1 MTTGMID
8 VIRAGLLTS
17 VQDLGRHG
25 YRHLG
30 IAMGGALDRLALE
43 VGNRLVGNRPD
54 AAGLEVTFGP
64 TVLRFPRATR
74 IAITGSEFGAT
85 LDGAPVYSWWSL
97 PVRAGQELALNAA
110 KRGMRC
116 YVCVA
121 GGIDVLPV
129 LGSRSTDLGACF
141 GGLGGRALRDGDRLP
156 IGVAAGAIAAAGA
169 AGTTTAGGVT
179 IGTPAARAHA
189 LSPDAPAFGVKS
201 PAWCKFVLV
210 DEPVRRGR
218 RASGAA
224 WALPVRVLPGPE
236 YERFSEAAHEAFW
249 SEEWLITPN
258 SNRMGY
264 RLSGTALE
272 RNEKIDLLSHA
283 VMPGTI
289 QVPPNGQPIVLMSDA
304 QTTGGYPKI
313 GSVIY
318 ADLWKLAQI
327 RLNGAVR
334 FVPTTPHEARAA
346 LLEERQ
352 YLRQI
357 DAAIALREERC
368 AREIPAAE
376 ASNGK

>member
-1 MTTGMID
+1 MID

-30 IAMGGALDRLALE
+30 VAMGGALDRLSLE

-54 AAGLEVTFGP
+54 AAGLEITFGP
-64 TVLRFPRATR
+64 TVLRFLRATR
-74 IAITGSEFGAT
+74 IAVTGTEFGAT

-97 PVRAGQELALNAA
+97 PVQAGQQLTLNAA
-110 KRGMRC
+110 KRGMRG

-156 IGVAAGAIAAAGA
+156 VGV
-169 AGTTTAGGVT
+169 
-179 IGTPAARAHA
+179 PASRARG
-189 LSPDAPAFGVKS
+189 LSLDAPGFGVKA
-201 PAWCKFVLV
+201 PAWCKFIVV
-210 DEPVRRGR
+210 DEPARRGR
-218 RASGAA
+218 HASGVASA
-224 WALPVRVLPGPE
+224 PPIRVLPGPE
-236 YERFSEAAHEAFW
+236 YDSFSEAACDALW
-249 SEEWLITPN
+249 SDEWLVTPN

-264 RLSGTALE
+264 RLAGTALE
-272 RNEKIDLLSHA
+272 RNEKVNLLSHA

-289 QVPPNGQPIVLMSDA
+289 QVPPNGQPIILMSDA

-313 GSVIY
+313 GSVIH

-327 RLNGAVR
+327 RLNGALR
-334 FVPTTPHEARAA
+334 FIPATQFEARAA
-346 LLEERQ
+346 LLEERR

-357 DAAIALREERC
+357 DAAIAMHEERC
-368 AREIPAAE
+368 AREMPLTAV
-376 ASNGK
+376 

>member
-1 MTTGMID
+1 MID
-8 VIRAGLLTS
+8 VIRAGRLTS

-54 AAGLEVTFGP
+54 AAGLEITFGP

-74 IAITGSEFGAT
+74 VAITGGEFGAT
-85 LDGAPVYSWWSL
+85 LDGTPVYSWWSV
-97 PVRAGQELALNAA
+97 PVQAGQLLALNAA

-121 GGIDVLPV
+121 GGIDVVPV

-156 IGVAAGAIAAAGA
+156 IGVAAGAPREVTAN
-169 AGTTTAGGVT
+169 GTTGVRT
-179 IGTPAARAHA
+179 GETTGETTGAPATRPRG
-189 LSPDAPAFGVKS
+189 LSLDAPAFGVKS

-218 RASGAA
+218 HASGAA
-224 WALPVRVLPGPE
+224 SEMPVRVLPGPD
-236 YERFSEAAHEAFW
+236 YDRFSDAAHRAFW
-249 SEEWLITPN
+249 SDEWRVTPN

-264 RLSGTALE
+264 RLAGSALE
-272 RNEKIDLLSHA
+272 RNETIDLLSHA

-334 FVPTTPHEARAA
+334 FVPTTPHEARVA

-352 YLRQI
+352 YLQQI
-357 DAAIALREERC
+357 DAAIALHEERR
-368 AREIPAAE
+368 AREMPVPE
-376 ASNGK
+376 P

>member
-1 MTTGMID
+1 MID

-25 YRHLG
+25 CRHLG
-30 IAMGGALDRLALE
+30 VALGGALDRLALE

-54 AAGLEVTFGP
+54 AAGLEITFGP
-64 TVLRFPRATR
+64 TVLRFLRATR

-85 LDGAPVYSWWSL
+85 LDGAPVFSWWSL
-97 PVRAGQELALNAA
+97 PVQAGQELTLNAA
-110 KRGMRC
+110 RRGMRG

-121 GGIDVLPV
+121 GGIDVLPM
-129 LGSRSTDLGACF
+129 LGSRSTDLGARF

-156 IGVAAGAIAAAGA
+156 IGV
-169 AGTTTAGGVT
+169 
-179 IGTPAARAHA
+179 PMSRARGFD
-189 LSPDAPAFGVKS
+189 PDAPEFGVKA
-201 PAWCKFVLV
+201 PEWCKFNQV
-210 DEPVRRGR
+210 DEPGRRGR
-218 RASGAA
+218 HPSGAA
-224 WALPVRVLPGPE
+224 WAPPIRVLPGPE
-236 YERFSEAAHEAFW
+236 YDSFTDTAHDAFW
-249 SEEWLITPN
+249 SEEWLVTPN

-264 RLSGTALE
+264 RLAGTALE
-272 RNEKIDLLSHA
+272 RKQKSDLLSHA

-313 GSVIY
+313 GSVIH

-334 FVPTTPHEARAA
+334 FIPSTPHEARAA
-346 LLEERQ
+346 LLEERR

-357 DAAIALREERC
+357 DAAIAMHEERC
-368 AREIPAAE
+368 ARETPLTAV
-376 ASNGK
+376 